1 MKEIV
6 SAHITHKWVDIREL
20 ELYSAKEARSVVSAI
35 MALDSVRE
43 CALLKTC
50 NRLEIYVATDDPDKA
65 KAGIGGMLMSSV
77 EGADPNHIQFLYSVD
92 SVRHLA
98 RVASGLE
105 SMIVGEEQ
113 ILSQVKSAYDFGL
126 EEGSVGKTLG
136 EVFRK
141 SISIGKKV
149 RSETGVS
156 KGSVSIGSAAVELA
170 NGLLE
175 SLQNRT
181 ILVIGAGEVSQL
193 VAMSLARHN
202 VKAMFVANRTYDD
215 AVKLA
220 ERLGGEAVHFDK
232 MNECL
237 LVSDVV
243 ICGTAAPHII
253 LSKDDLVRAF
263 GPEGPTK
270 TLLIIDISNPRNI
283 AEDVAELP
291 NVEIRDMDGLKQV
304 ADRNAERRRKEVAMA
319 ERIIEKELKFIV
331 SRFEERRDSE
341 DAIRQ
346 LHTRVAEIRDT
357 EFTKAMNKLNGI
369 GEQQKKVVRDMLMSV
384 TKKILA
390 EPTAVL
396 REASKNGDKDMIS
409 AAETLFKLQGD

>member
-1 MKEIV
+1 MIEIV

-20 ELYSAKEARSVVSAI
+20 ELYSAREARSVVSAI
-35 MALDSVRE
+35 AALDSVRE
-43 CALLKTC
+43 CTLLKTC
-50 NRLEIYVATDDPDKA
+50 NRLEIYVATDDADKA
-65 KAGIGGMLMSSV
+65 KASIERMLMSSV
-77 EGADPNHIQFLYSVD
+77 EGADLNHIQFLRSVD

-113 ILSQVKSAYDFGL
+113 ILSQVKDAYEFGL
-126 EEGSVGKTLG
+126 EAGTIGKTLG

-170 NGLLE
+170 NGLLA

-181 ILVIGAGEVSQL
+181 VLVIGAGEISQL
-193 VAMSLARHN
+193 VAMSLARHD

-215 AVKLA
+215 ALKLA
-220 ERLGGEAVHFDK
+220 ERLGGKAVHFDK
-232 MNECL
+232 LKECL

-253 LSKDDLVRAF
+253 LSKEDLVGAF
-263 GPEGPTK
+263 GPEGPSK

-283 AEDVAELP
+283 SEDVAELP
-291 NVEIRDMDGLKQV
+291 NVELRDMDGLKEV
-304 ADRNAERRRKEVAMA
+304 ADRNAERRRREVAMA
-319 ERIIEKELKFIV
+319 EKIIEKELKFIV
-331 SRFEERRDSE
+331 SRFAERRDSE
-341 DAIRQ
+341 DAIRL
-346 LHTRVAEIRDT
+346 LHTRVAEIRDV
-357 EFTKAMNKLNGI
+357 EFGKALNKLNGI
-369 GEQQKKVVRDMLMSV
+369 DEQQKKVVRDMLISV

-390 EPTAVL
+390 GPTAVL
-396 REASKNGDKDMIS
+396 REASKNGDKEIIS